1 MYRKTLATGITAFV
15 IGALATTSLTAQQ
28 RKDDPLRDMDEFIA
42 VYKKVR
48 ANYVDKVDDE
58 QLMKGAIQGMLNTL
72 DPHSAFLDESNF
84 RDLQTQIEGEY
95 GGLGLSVTQEDGA
108 VKVIAPTADT
118 PSTLPAS

>member
-58 QLMKGAIQGMLNTL
+58 Q
-72 DPHSAFLDESNF
+72 
-84 RDLQTQIEGEY
+84 
-95 GGLGLSVTQEDGA
+95 
-108 VKVIAPTADT
+108 
-118 PSTLPAS
+118 